1 MSSLFVSLL
10 FIMAAS
16 RVDVKVVLLGS
27 QSVGKTCLVERYLY
41 GKFNLGVTATVGAAF
56 GAKKITKGAVT
67 INLGIWDTAGAER
80 YEAMSRIYYRQAR
93 AAVVCFDLTSSESF
107 GKVKFWVEELFENEP
122 ACDVYIVGTKVDLLQ
137 EKEREVERNMVENY
151 MKTIH
156 AKGYYETSAKTGDS
170 IDTLFDTIA
179 ANAFAKFKEG
189 EIAASN
195 NSNTTFLD
203 NDNPPKKSGCC
214 GS

>member
-1 MSSLFVSLL
+1 
-10 FIMAAS
+10 MAAS

-107 GKVKFWVEELFENEP
+107 AKVKFWVDELYENEP
-122 ACDVYIVGTKVDLLQ
+122 TCEVYICGTKVDLLA

-156 AKGYYETSAKTGDS
+156 AKGYYETSAKTGDN
-170 IDTLFDTIA
+170 IDVLFDKIA
-179 ANAFAKFKEG
+179 NNSFEKFKEG

-195 NSNTTFLD
+195 SSNSTFLSGD
-203 NDNPPKKSGCC
+203 NKKSGGGGGCC
-214 GS
+214 A